1 MSEQITATTVQQFE
15 GLTEAEAALKKKDR
29 RTDSNFR
36 WAQRTYISVLRQN
49 VLSIF
54 NITMIVMAV
63 SQVLLNDILGAL
75 VTLLVLL
82 LGFGINM
89 LQQLLA
95 AFWLRKNAKKNRPL
109 ATVIREGKMR
119 GIDQDEV
126 VPGDLLV
133 IGPGDEIIADGRL
146 LSDFNLYVD
155 EISSGDGESSQVKQ
169 RAAQLQAGSYG
180 VRGWGVYQVERLP
193 SEQLLQ
199 AVEIDLQARDRKYTP
214 LQNIITRIL
223 QVMLTASL
231 ILFVIVALDALN
243 VGFMPAKVEEAYRG
257 IISIVF
263 SIAPS
268 GLFFTVIISYAVG
281 SAFLS
286 RPGAL
291 VRNTRA
297 VETLA
302 QVNTLCVS
310 KGSTLSGGD
319 VKIDLIPSVDGTH
332 PIPESRVRQIL
343 GDYVHSTT
351 IDNYILRVL
360 SGSLEGEKLP
370 VQQQVNVLSIL
381 GWEAL
386 TFTTAELKGTYVI
399 GYPDSLGQNLIVEET
414 AAERPTAIKKAGVEF
429 KQASD
434 HFLGFIQRGIG
445 KIRKTAPTGTDVD
458 DKDQE
463 TDMGAEAD
471 TAYRRAAAEET
482 RLLFA
487 YSPEPQDLYDNDQ
500 NPVCPDDLIPVCYL
514 SLVEQ
519 VNPHLEGVINEFVA
533 SGVAVKIVSSDEP
546 QRVLAA
552 ARQIGLSDGD
562 AQVDNVVVGADL
574 IEMDDEQL
582 NQTTREHDMFAALS
596 PSQKVDIVSSFR
608 RGGEFVAMVGDRVSD
623 LQAMRASNI
632 SVAVLEGSQIT
643 KQIADIVITKKT
655 EGALPAVL
663 HEGQRVVN
671 GVLSILKLNLAQVTY
686 ILIMLLVFYFT
697 DTLNYFYHSSHNGV
711 IYFVTVLLPSLSL
724 SLFAPSRAIP
734 TKEIAWRLV
743 HFFVP
748 AGITISIA
756 AMLLNLVFRIT
767 TDDVFYTQVATMQA
781 VMTMGLLLV
790 VFVQPPTKFWV
801 GGAELSG
808 TWWPTIMA
816 VFMWFL
822 FQIVAAVPA
831 MQDLLKISTLNSI
844 LDYLVVLG
852 FAFVWAMVIRT
863 IWRRSLFGRGVGT
876 MARWL
881 ASGKTSNEG

>member
-1 MSEQITATTVQQFE
+1 MEQFD
-15 GLTEAEAALKKKDR
+15 GLTEVEAALRSKDI

-36 WAQRTYISVLRQN
+36 WALHTYMAVLRQN

-54 NITMIVMAV
+54 NITMIVMAI

-75 VTLLVLL
+75 MTLLVLL
-82 LGFGINM
+82 LGFGMNM

-95 AFWLRKNAKKNRPL
+95 AFWLRRNAKKNRPL
-109 ATVIREGKMR
+109 ATVIREGTMR
-119 GIDQDEV
+119 SLDQDEV

-133 IGPGDEIIADGRL
+133 IGPGDEIIAEGRL
-146 LSDFNLYVD
+146 LSEFNLYVD
-155 EISSGDGESSQVKQ
+155 EIRSGDGESSQVKQ
-169 RAAQLQAGSYG
+169 RGDHLQAGSYG
-180 VRGWGVYQVERLP
+180 VRGWGVYQAERLP
-193 SEQLLQ
+193 SEQLMQ
-199 AVEIDLQARDRKYTP
+199 AIEIDFQARGRKYTP
-214 LQNIITRIL
+214 LQNIITRIM
-223 QVMLTASL
+223 QIMLAASL

-243 VGFMPAKVEEAYRG
+243 FEFMPDKIEEAYRG

-319 VKIDLIPSVDGTH
+319 VKIDLIPAADGT
-332 PIPESRVRQIL
+332 PPMPESRVRQIL
-343 GDYVHSTT
+343 GDYVHSTA

-360 SGSLEGEKLP
+360 IRSLEGEKHPL
-370 VQQQVNVLSIL
+370 QQQADYLSIL
-381 GWEAL
+381 GWEAA
-386 TFTTAELKGTYVI
+386 TFTTTELRGTYVI
-399 GYPDSLGQNLIVEET
+399 GYPDKLEPNLRIEE
-414 AAERPTAIKKAGVEF
+414 AATERPAVIKKGGVEF

-445 KIRKTAPTGTDVD
+445 KLRKTAPTGMDVD
-458 DKDQE
+458 DKEQE
-463 TDMGAEAD
+463 TDMGAVAD
-471 TAYRRAAAEET
+471 SAYRRAAAEET
-482 RLLFA
+482 RLMFA

-546 QRVLAA
+546 ERVLAA
-552 ARQIGLSDGD
+552 SRQIGLSDEG
-562 AQVDNVVVGADL
+562 AQVDTILVGADL
-574 IEMDDEQL
+574 LEMDGEQL
-582 NQTTREHDMFAALS
+582 NQSAQDHEMFAALS

-608 RGGEFVAMVGDRVSD
+608 RGGEYVAMVGDRVSD
-623 LQAMRASNI
+623 LQAMRAANI

-655 EGALPAVL
+655 EEALPAVL
-663 HEGQRVVN
+663 HEGQRIVN

-697 DTLNYFYHSSHNGV
+697 DTLNYFYHSAHNGV

-734 TKEIAWRLV
+734 TKEVAWRLV
-743 HFFVP
+743 HFFIP

-767 TDDVFYTQVATMQA
+767 TDDVFYTQIATMQGVIA
-781 VMTMGLLLV
+781 MGLILV

-808 TWWPTIMA
+808 TWWPTVMT
-816 VFMWFL
+816 VFLWFL

-831 MQDLLKISTLNSI
+831 IQDLLKISTLNSV

-852 FAFVWAMVIRT
+852 IVFVWALVTRA
-863 IWRRSLFGRGVGT
+863 IWRLSLLGRGVGI

-881 ASGKTSNEG
+881 TNDKNSNER

>member
-1 MSEQITATTVQQFE
+1 MSEQTTAQTLQQFD
-15 GLTEAEAALKKKDR
+15 GLTEEEAALKKDR
-29 RTDSNFR
+29 RSDSNFR
-36 WAQRTYISVLRQN
+36 WAQRTYMSVLRAN

-63 SQVLLNDILGAL
+63 SQVLLNDFLGAL
-75 VTLLVLL
+75 MTLLVLL

-89 LQQLLA
+89 LQQLLS
-95 AFWLRKNAKKNRPL
+95 AFWLRKNAKKIRPL
-109 ATVIREGKMR
+109 ATVIREGNIR
-119 GIDQDEV
+119 GIDQDDV

-133 IGPGDEIIADGRL
+133 VGPGDEIIADGRL
-146 LSDFNLYVD
+146 LSAANFAVD
-155 EISSGDGESSQVKQ
+155 EISSGEGESSQVKQ
-169 RAAQLQAGSYG
+169 RGDHMQAGSYG
-180 VRGWGVYQVERLP
+180 VRGWGVYQVDRLP

-199 AVEIDLQARDRKYTP
+199 AIEIDLQVRGRKYTP

-223 QVMLTASL
+223 QVMLAASL
-231 ILFVIVALDALN
+231 ILFAIVVLDLIGIGAI
-243 VGFMPAKVEEAYRG
+243 PAKVEEAYRG

-319 VKIDLIPSVDGTH
+319 IKIDMIPAADGTQ
-332 PIPESRVRQIL
+332 PMPESRVRQIL
-343 GDYVHSTT
+343 GDYVHSTAH
-351 IDNYILRVL
+351 DSYILRVL
-360 SGSLEGEKLP
+360 SGSLEGDKLSF
-370 VQQQVNVLSIL
+370 QQQVNVLSIL
-381 GWEAL
+381 GWEAA
-386 TFTTAELKGTYVI
+386 TFTSAELRGTYVI
-399 GYPDSLGQNLIVEET
+399 GYPENLGPNLSIEKVEVDQ
-414 AAERPTAIKKAGVEF
+414 PGVVKKAGVEF

-445 KIRKTAPTGTDVD
+445 KIRKTSPTGAD
-458 DKDQE
+458 DDTQQK
-463 TDMGAEAD
+463 TGTGAAGEL
-471 TAYRRAAAEET
+471 AYRRAATGES
-482 RLLFA
+482 RLMFA
-487 YSPEPQDLYDNDQ
+487 YSPESQELYDNDQ
-500 NPVCPDDLIPVCYL
+500 RAVLPSGLIPVCYL

-519 VNPHLEGVINEFVA
+519 VNPQLEGVIGEFKA
-533 SGVAVKIVSSDEP
+533 SGVAFKIVSLDEP
-546 QRVLAA
+546 ERVLAA
-552 ARQIGLSDGD
+552 ARQIGLSDGE
-562 AQVDNVVVGADL
+562 AQVDNVINGAD
-574 IEMDDEQL
+574 IMEMDVEQV
-582 NQTTREHDMFAALS
+582 NQTVREHDMFASLS

-623 LQAMRASNI
+623 LQAMRAANI
-632 SVAVLEGSQIT
+632 SIAGLEGSQIA

-655 EGALPAVL
+655 EEALPAVL
-663 HEGQRVVN
+663 HEGQRIVN

-697 DTLNYFYHSSHNGV
+697 DTLNYFYQSAHNGV

-724 SLFAPSRAIP
+724 SLFSPSRAIP
-734 TKEIAWRLV
+734 SKDVAWRLV
-743 HFFVP
+743 HFFLP

-756 AMLLNLVFRIT
+756 AMLLNLVFRVT
-767 TDDVFYTQVATMQA
+767 SDDVFYTQIATMQA
-781 VMTMGLLLV
+781 VITMGLLLV
-790 VFVQPPTKFWV
+790 IFVQPPTKFWV

-816 VFMWFL
+816 VFLWFL

-831 MQDLLKISTLNSI
+831 MQDLLKISTLNGV

-852 FAFVWAMVIRT
+852 FAFVWALVLRT
-863 IWRRSLFGRGVGT
+863 IWRRSLFGRGVGI

-881 ASGKTSNEG
+881 APDKKSTEG